1 MYYFRL
7 RRSIIGDVEDGMTQD
22 EESEPTLAG
31 EIVVALKSKDG
42 INEESTD
49 WEEMPHQK
57 LTHNE
62 GERWLGTLQ
71 YLQQEH
77 LAFQYGHKYQYFMDI
92 LQWLFTLGFAASLMF
107 GVKKSCFFKTLSS
120 FCFRATWRGLSE
132 KDLSVGVS

>member
-7 RRSIIGDVEDGMTQD
+7 WRSIIGDVDDGMTQD

-31 EIVVALKSKDG
+31 EIVVALKSKDK
-42 INEESTD
+42 IKEESTD

-57 LTHNE
+57 L
-62 GERWLGTLQ
+62 GCLGTLQ

-77 LAFQYGHKYQYFMDI
+77 LAFQYGHKYQHFMDI
-92 LQWLFTLGFAASLMF
+92 LKWLFTLGFAASLIF

>member
-7 RRSIIGDVEDGMTQD
+7 WRSIIGDVEDGMTQD

-31 EIVVALKSKDG
+31 EIVVALKSKDK
-42 INEESTD
+42 IKEESTD

-57 LTHNE
+57 L
-62 GERWLGTLQ
+62 GWLGTLQ

-77 LAFQYGHKYQYFMDI
+77 LAFQYGHKYQYFMDM
-92 LQWLFTLGFAASLMF
+92 LQWLFTLGFAASLIF